1 MSKTWIIARH
11 EFTITIRR
19 LSYILLTLSFP
30 MLSVMGIVIYGGVY
44 LLGGE
49 VSPDEKHSIGYVDN
63 TGMFVDYSEMGGMVL
78 IAYNTSGEAKS
89 ELLTGNISEF
99 YVIPQDY
106 MENGRVSRYTT
117 KREIELPANTIA
129 VIEDFLI
136 ANLLSDKVTDEY
148 IARVASPLNTVNFR
162 LDSETGEV
170 LPRESLFMVLGMPYI
185 FAIMFVMSLLVTSG
199 FLIQGVSEEKEN
211 RLMEILLSSV
221 SARQLLTGKVIGLGA
236 AGLLQ
241 IMLWFISA
249 LVLAAVASV
258 YIAPLAD
265 LTIPVGLVVFGIIYF
280 VLGYLLFGILLAAV
294 GAMGTTVRES
304 SQLTTIISLP
314 AVLPIILIGLFMS
327 NPDHIVF
334 TILTLFPITAPVMVV
349 MRLSVGTI
357 PIWELGISVFIMGA
371 SVLAVMWLAGKAF
384 RTFILMYGKHPGFRE
399 VLRCLR
405 QG

>member
-30 MLSVMGIVIYGGVY
+30 LLSVMGIVIYGGVY

-49 VSPDEKHSIGYVDN
+49 ISPDEKRNIGYVDN
-63 TGMFVDYSEMGGMVL
+63 TGMFVDYTEMGGMVL

-89 ELLTGNISEF
+89 ELLIGNISEF

-117 KREIELPANTIA
+117 KREIELPASTIA

-148 IARVASPLNTVNFR
+148 IVRVASPLNTVNFR

-170 LPRESLFMVLGMPYI
+170 LPRESLFRVLGMPYI
-185 FAIMFVMSLLVTSG
+185 FAIMFMMSLLVTSG

-241 IMLWFISA
+241 IMFWFISA

-265 LTIPVGLVVFGIIYF
+265 LTIPAGLVVFGIIYF

-294 GAMGTTVRES
+294 GAMGATVRES

-334 TILTLFPITAPVMVV
+334 TILTLFPVTSPVMVV

-357 PIWELGISVFIMGA
+357 PIWELGLSVFIMGA
-371 SVLAVMWLAGKAF
+371 SVLAVMWLAGRAF
-384 RTFILMYGKHPGFRE
+384 RTFILMYGKRPGFRE
-399 VLRCLR
+399 VWRCLR